1 MNVPDNLNGHV
12 YYFEPND
19 LDFGTDQDGN
29 SVPMIP
35 HLEDLCI
42 SMSLTAEIRS
52 RDKKKNTL
60 VEKTISWVS
69 YPNPRFD
76 QRTGRSDQ
84 MVNGGDNFN
93 SENFLTTYYTEI
105 STDKY
110 VDHELIEGLGVTNVN
125 ISFESWYTPTITINF
140 IDVHGSSLW
149 GREEAIHDNGDLT
162 ADNLLGVFFTMPYPL
177 FRLQVKGFLGQDVTY
192 QLSVSKFNGNY
203 NSQTGNF
210 EATVQFIGYSYSLL
224 TDIPLKCLSYV
235 SELSYVGQAY
245 WDENVKNNPK
255 WQLIKADGTPTP
267 PIKLYKL
274 IENIKNAIGTIDSQ
288 RSLSCD
294 NTEINVTSATPQA
307 TDISN
312 DNQNVTLQ
320 QGKTVSDAM
329 INLTGA
335 NNLSISYNNFITELV
350 KTIENDNQG
359 TVIFG
364 SEKNKNGSYSEQALL
379 IVKLNN
385 EGKFI
390 IGEKACQ
397 AYHRLD
403 EAIDK
408 FNENHSEKISNGI
421 RSLDKGFHEHI
432 PTTNGYVFRSEAKE
446 ILFKNQNDQRVYPCG
461 GKIDYTHITF
471 NGKRKMSKET
481 AKALQEQVYAH
492 NNNKVGPTKNPFP
505 TTGQYVYAYLLP
517 LGTTKYQIEK
527 YIKSTT
533 AAAINVETTVENKT
547 AAQANGY
554 EKVTI
559 NDNSSETDN
568 WIEETRKKKIIDIL
582 GFEPT
587 IGNFVK
593 LMMCH
598 LETFIEVMMVCN
610 ERIQSYI
617 DNNERTYD
625 NLGIKKE
632 GTDLTI
638 SPKPYPWPALY
649 NPNHN
654 TNDETKIP
662 AQEGNDYEV
671 LGWPNDYK
679 RKQGLPDMW
688 EEKKVVLSI
697 IEAIEKY
704 SEESQAIV
712 TSPLFR
718 YDGLPITGSDLWTQ
732 TSPFRNVAR
741 DCDSIEKIAPYLGLR
756 AANVIGLGDTQCSYV
771 DAEILGYMDALNMI
785 SSYSKYDKLKEACKA
800 KGTKQDFAK
809 QVIDYLTCDSKI
821 TPTNQ
826 TEDGKKYNAFETVIT
841 GSGNPYNSTRHPIFI
856 KNKNDNYYKYSYIY
870 TKNLNGDGY
879 ISIVPTEIL
888 KFDGYGNPY
897 NKLFESQITNKNGE
911 KEKSHNFL
919 LKINSTVK
927 SGNITGTT
935 QNFLY
940 GCKTFK
946 IIDESLQQN
955 YTNEQLFYVNDNINA
970 SKRFVQQIDDY
981 KNGNVKYLNYTVKG
995 EKDDEKLRKFMERKY
1010 DVSLENYRN
1019 NYHSWRMLTP
1029 SLFEVDEA
1037 YAKKSLCKSDEKK
1050 NDVKYDKQWFDPNSK
1065 LYKNKIN
1072 KALKEHVKTLNSTG
1086 ENDKLYIR
1094 ELLLTVNQSSHS
1106 LFGSKFYYQQN
1117 LVKDSEIDNTTKYEE
1132 KNIINKC
1139 KAYLILSS
1147 FMNAV
1152 DIKKINKHSV
1162 FKRGSTSLV
1171 QLLPPCYVLFL
1182 GALLWRR
1189 KFYDTFNKEPLC
1201 VKDYETSIPDKNTSF
1216 ITDSGN
1222 MFYISSTG
1230 VNKKCC
1236 TISDYYMDYE
1246 DIDIAVKNK
1255 LINLF
1260 ENFVLNGDLNTIINN
1275 CELNSATVVS
1285 EEERWN
1291 EWRGK
1296 WISTN
1301 FKPES
1306 PSHWTNIFK
1315 NFFGIYSS
1323 ICITDD
1329 KNGLR
1334 LLFNEDNKAMEVLK
1348 NIYGLNG
1355 GYIVSRATTRR
1366 IGQGNNEITVTR
1378 QQLSGYLNGFATRIN
1393 EIEIEAKKTEEIKET
1408 KDEQQIK
1415 RDICVSLYYSLK
1427 HLWDTWLVT
1436 ADRNEFTIENFF
1448 NKNFVFIDS
1457 FYMNM
1462 YNVIK
1467 LNAEVIYDAYRM
1479 QDSNLLT
1486 FITNITSKEG
1496 CMFFALPS
1504 FLDSNVTPNGISTV
1518 NSYRA
1523 SEVTDFKYKKENMK
1537 KMFTPI
1543 TYNSIGSP
1551 QLHNTFVFIY
1561 THSPSSVATEN
1572 TEYRYDSYDMRNI
1585 DERPDALKVGILP
1598 PKQVIGA
1605 DDYDNFQQKLLP
1617 NNTSNNIDRL
1627 QEEEELVSARYGY
1640 LMPCFGVTV
1649 NRGNNYIFKSI
1660 NVNMDSPKITN
1671 VAAQTFSDILNKT
1684 GSDGSKRVFFHGQ
1697 DIYSIYSQYSYQCE
1711 IEMMGCAQIQPL
1723 MYFQLLNIPMWR
1735 GTYMIYKVTH
1745 NLQAGMMTT
1754 KFTGM
1759 KMSRRQ
1765 TPYADGYHV
1774 VGKKSAKTGK
1784 VLVKN
1789 S

>member
-29 SVPMIP
+29 GVPMIP

-52 RDKKKNTL
+52 RDKSKNTL

-192 QLSVSKFNGNY
+192 QLTVSKFNGNY

-245 WDENVKNNPK
+245 WNENVKNNPK
-255 WQLIKADGTPTP
+255 WQLIKADGSPTP

-307 TDISN
+307 TDVSN

-320 QGKTVSDAM
+320 QGQTVSNAM
-329 INLTGA
+329 QDLTGA
-335 NNLSISYNNFITELV
+335 NNLSKLYDDFIKEL
-350 KTIENDNQG
+350 KNTIETDNKG
-359 TVIFG
+359 NIIFG
-364 SEKNKNGSYSEQALL
+364 SQQNANGSYSNEVLM

-385 EGKFI
+385 NGNFT
-390 IGEKACQ
+390 IGSKACE
-397 AYHRLD
+397 AYNRFVYGLN
-403 EAIDK
+403 E
-408 FNENHSEKISNGI
+408 FNRTHSEKISNGVKG
-421 RSLDKGFHEHI
+421 LDKGFHDGI
-432 PTTNGYVFRSEAKE
+432 PKRKGYILTKGNAAPILTKINKTITLPNG
-446 ILFKNQNDQRVYPCG
+446 IT
-461 GKIDYTHITF
+461 DYTKIKF
-471 NGKRKMSKET
+471 SGKRKMFKST
-481 AKALQEQVYAH
+481 ANTLEKLVDDY
-492 NNNKVGPTKNPFP
+492 NKRGVTIPLKDPFP
-505 TTGQYVYAYLLP
+505 ASGISVYAYLLP

-568 WIEETRKKKIIDIL
+568 WLEETRKKKIIDIL

-625 NLGIKKE
+625 NLGIKKK

-679 RKQGLPDMW
+679 SKQGLPDMW

-756 AANVIGLGDTQCSYV
+756 AANVIGLGDTQCSYA

-800 KGTKQDFAK
+800 KGTKQDFVS
-809 QVIDYLTCDSKI
+809 QVIAYLTCDSKI

-946 IIDESLQQN
+946 IIDESVQQN

-1010 DVSLENYRN
+1010 DVSLESYRN
-1019 NYHSWRMLTP
+1019 NYHRWRMLTP

-1037 YAKKSLCKSDEKK
+1037 YAKKSLCNSDEKK

-1072 KALKEHVKTLNSTG
+1072 KALKEHVKTLDSTG

-1117 LVKDSEIDNTTKYEE
+1117 LVKDSEIDNATKYEE

-1147 FMNAV
+1147 FMNGV
-1152 DIKKINKHSV
+1152 KINKHSV

-1189 KFYDTFNKEPLC
+1189 KFHDTFNKEPLC
-1201 VKDYETSIPDKNTSF
+1201 MKDYYASTYDKDTSF
-1216 ITDSGN
+1216 ITQKDN
-1222 MFYISSTG
+1222 VFYISSTG
-1230 VNKKCC
+1230 VNKKCY

-1275 CELNSATVVS
+1275 CELNSARVVS

-1296 WISTN
+1296 WVSTN

-1315 NFFGIYSS
+1315 NFFGKYSS

-1366 IGQGNNEITVTR
+1366 VGQGNNEITVTR

-1467 LNAEVIYDAYRM
+1467 LNAEDIYDAYRM

-1486 FITNITSKEG
+1486 FITNVTSKEG

-1523 SEVTDFKYKKENMK
+1523 NEVTDFSYKKENMK

-1543 TYNSIGSP
+1543 QYNSIGSP

-1585 DERPDALKVGILP
+1585 DERPDALKVGVLP
-1598 PKQVIGA
+1598 PKQVIGV

-1617 NNTSNNIDRL
+1617 NNTSNNNNRS

-1671 VAAQTFSDILNKT
+1671 VAAQTFDDILNKT

-1711 IEMMGCAQIQPL
+1711 IEMMGCSQIQPL

-1784 VLVKN
+1784 ILVNN

>member
-1 MNVPDNLNGHV
+1 MSKKLEINGLNGHV

-19 LDFGTDQDGN
+19 LDSGIDQDGN
-29 SVPMIP
+29 SVPLIP

-76 QRTGRSDQ
+76 QRTGRADQ
-84 MVNGGDNFN
+84 IVNGGNDFN
-93 SENFLTTYYTEI
+93 DENFLTTYYTEI
-105 STDKY
+105 SSDKY

-140 IDVHGSSLW
+140 IDIHGSSLW
-149 GREEAIHDNGDLT
+149 GREEAIHDNGDIT

-192 QLSVSKFNGNY
+192 QLSVSNFNGNY

-245 WDENVKNNPK
+245 WNENARNNPK
-255 WQLIKADGTPTP
+255 WQLINADGSKTQ

-274 IENIKNAIGTIDSQ
+274 IDNIKNAIGTIDSQ
-288 RSLSCD
+288 KSLSCD

-307 TDISN
+307 TDIAE
-312 DNQNVTLQ
+312 DNRNVTLQ
-320 QGKTVSDAM
+320 QGQTVSNAM
-329 INLTGA
+329 QNSTDIN
-335 NNLSISYNNFITELV
+335 SILYLYNNFIKELIN
-350 KTIENDNQG
+350 TIETDNRG
-359 TVIFG
+359 HIIFG
-364 SEKNKNGSYSEQALL
+364 SEQNKNGSYSEQALM
-379 IVKLNN
+379 IVALNN
-385 EGKFI
+385 EGEFI

-397 AYHRLD
+397 AYHYFVNGLNN
-403 EAIDK
+403 
-408 FNENHSEKISNGI
+408 FNQVHSEKISNGI
-421 RSLDKGFHEHI
+421 KGLDKTFHDGI
-432 PTTNGYVFRSEAKE
+432 PQSKGWHAKNKDASP
-446 ILFKNQNDQRVYPCG
+446 ILFKNANNQKVYPYG
-461 GKIDYTHITF
+461 GKMDYTHITF
-471 NGKRKMSKET
+471 KGKRKMSKST
-481 AKALQEQVYAH
+481 ANALQNFVVEY
-492 NNNKVGPTKNPFP
+492 NEGKVSKYFRNPLPDTKLS
-505 TTGQYVYAYLLP
+505 VYAYLLP
-517 LGTTKYQIEK
+517 LGTTRYQIEK
-527 YIKSTT
+527 YVNSTK
-533 AAAINVETTVENKT
+533 AAATNVETTVENKT

-559 NDNSSETDN
+559 NDNSSETDD
-568 WIEETRKKKIIDIL
+568 WMEETRKKKIIDIL

-598 LETFIEVMMVCN
+598 LETFIAVMMECN
-610 ERIQSYI
+610 DRIQSYI
-617 DNNERTYD
+617 DNNERTYE

-632 GTDLTI
+632 DTDLTI

-649 NPNHN
+649 NPNHK
-654 TNDETKIP
+654 TNDESKPP
-662 AQEGNDYEV
+662 AQDGNNYEV

-679 RKQGLPDMW
+679 IKQGLPDMW

-732 TSPFRNVAR
+732 TSPFRNIAR

-756 AANVIGLGDTQCSYV
+756 AANVIGLGDTNCSRE

-785 SSYSKYDKLKEACKA
+785 SSYSKYDKLKNACKPT
-800 KGTKQDFAK
+800 GTKQNFEE
-809 QVIDYLTCDSKI
+809 QVIAYLTCDSKI

-826 TEDGKKYNAFETVIT
+826 TEDGKKYNAFETVIR
-841 GSGNPYNSTRHPIFI
+841 GSGNPYNSTRHPIF
-856 KNKNDNYYKYSYIY
+856 KSEGKDYKYVYIY
-870 TKNLNGDGY
+870 TKTLKEDGLV
-879 ISIVPTEIL
+879 SIVPTEIL
-888 KFDGYGNPY
+888 KFDGNSNP
-897 NKLFESQITNKNGE
+897 NNNLFETQITNKNGE
-911 KEKSHNFL
+911 KEKNHNFL
-919 LKINSTVK
+919 LKVNSTVK

-935 QNFLY
+935 QNFIY
-940 GCKTFK
+940 HCKTDK
-946 IIDESLQQN
+946 IVSESYQQN
-955 YTNEQLFYVNDNINA
+955 YTNDQLFYVNDNIDA
-970 SKRFVQQIDDY
+970 SKRFVQQIEDY

-995 EKDDEKLRKFMERKY
+995 EKDDEKLKKFMERKY
-1010 DVSLENYRN
+1010 DVSLESYRKNYK
-1019 NYHSWRMLTP
+1019 SWRMLTP
-1029 SLFEVDEA
+1029 SLSEVDEA
-1037 YAKKSLCKSDEKK
+1037 YAKNSLCNSDEKK
-1050 NDVKYDKQWFDPNSK
+1050 NDVKYDNQWFEPNSK
-1065 LYKNKIN
+1065 FYKNKIH
-1072 KALKEHVKTLNSTG
+1072 KALIEHVKTLNSTG
-1086 ENDKLYIR
+1086 DSDKLYIR
-1094 ELLLTVNQSSHS
+1094 ELLLFVNGSVHS

-1117 LVKDSEIDNTTKYEE
+1117 LVKDTEIDNITKYEE

-1147 FMNAV
+1147 FMYAV
-1152 DIKKINKHSV
+1152 GINPHSV

-1189 KFYDTFNKEPLC
+1189 KFFDTFNKEPLYI
-1201 VKDYETSIPDKNTSF
+1201 KDYDASIPDRNTSF
-1216 ITDSGN
+1216 ITKDGN
-1222 MFYISSTG
+1222 TFYISTNG
-1230 VNKKCC
+1230 DTKPCF
-1236 TISDYYMDYE
+1236 TISDYYMPYE
-1246 DIDIAVKNK
+1246 NIDIAVKNK

-1275 CELNSATVVS
+1275 CELNSTTVVS
-1285 EEERWN
+1285 EEARWN

-1296 WISTN
+1296 WVSTN
-1301 FKPES
+1301 FKAES

-1315 NFFGIYSS
+1315 NFFGQYSS
-1323 ICITDD
+1323 ICISDD

-1334 LLFNEDNKAMEVLK
+1334 LLFNENNKAMEVLK

-1355 GYIVSRATTRR
+1355 GYIVSRATTTRV
-1366 IGQGNNEITVTR
+1366 GQGENEITVTKS
-1378 QQLSGYLNGFATRIN
+1378 QLKGYLTGFANRIN
-1393 EIEIEAKKTEEIKET
+1393 EIETEAKKKEEIKVT
-1408 KDEQQIK
+1408 NDENEVT
-1415 RDICVSLYYSLK
+1415 RDICVSMYYSLK

-1436 ADRNEFTIENFF
+1436 ADRDEFTVENFF

-1462 YNVIK
+1462 FNVIK
-1467 LNAEVIYDAYRM
+1467 LNAEDIYDAYRS

-1486 FITNITSKEG
+1486 FITYVTSKEG

-1504 FLDSNVTPNGISTV
+1504 FLDSNVTPNGVTTV
-1518 NSYRA
+1518 RGYR
-1523 SEVTDFKYKKENMK
+1523 ENEGTELKTKTDSMRKI
-1537 KMFTPI
+1537 FTPI
-1543 TYNSIGSP
+1543 PYNYIGSP
-1551 QLHNTFVFIY
+1551 KLHNTFVFIY
-1561 THSPSSVATEN
+1561 THSPSSTATEN
-1572 TEYRYDSYDMRNI
+1572 TEYRYDSYDMSKI
-1585 DERPDALKVGILP
+1585 DDRPAALKVGILP
-1598 PKQVIGA
+1598 KDEVIGA
-1605 DDYDNFQQKLLP
+1605 DDYDDYYQKLLP
-1617 NNTSNNIDRL
+1617 NNTLKTS
-1627 QEEEELVSARYGY
+1627 EEYEDELISSRYGY

-1671 VAAQTFSDILNKT
+1671 VSAQTFDDILNKT

-1697 DIYSIYSQYSYQCE
+1697 DIYAIYSQYSYQCE

-1765 TPYADGYHV
+1765 TPYANGYFI

-1784 VLVKN
+1784 VLVNN

>member
-52 RDKKKNTL
+52 RDKSKNTL

-69 YPNPRFD
+69 YPNPKFD
-76 QRTGRSDQ
+76 KRTGHSDH

-93 SENFLTTYYTEI
+93 GENFLTTYYTEI
-105 STDKY
+105 SSDKY

-125 ISFESWYTPTITINF
+125 ISFESWYTPTITIDF
-140 IDVHGSSLW
+140 VDVHGTSLW
-149 GREEAIHDNGDLT
+149 GREEAIHDNGDIT

-177 FRLQVKGFLGQDVTY
+177 FRLQVKGFLGKDVTY
-192 QLSVSKFNGNY
+192 QLSVSKFNGHY
-203 NSQTGNF
+203 NSQTGDF

-245 WDENVKNNPK
+245 WNENVKNNPK

-274 IENIKNAIGTIDSQ
+274 IENIKNAIGTVDSQ
-288 RSLSCD
+288 RALACD
-294 NTEINVTSATPQA
+294 NTEISVTSATPQA
-307 TDISN
+307 TDISE

-320 QGKTVSDAM
+320 QGQTVNEAM
-329 INLTGA
+329 INLTST
-335 NNLSISYNNFITELV
+335 NNLSTLYNNFIKELV

-359 TVIFG
+359 SVIFG
-364 SEKNKNGSYSEQALL
+364 SQQNANGSYSVQALL

-385 EGKFI
+385 KKEFD
-390 IGEKACQ
+390 IGSKACQ
-397 AYHRLD
+397 AYHRLND
-403 EAIDK
+403 AIDN
-408 FNENHSEKISNGI
+408 FNLNHSEKISNGI
-421 RSLDKGFHEHI
+421 KSLDYDFHNFVPRRNGGILTITIKEDPIFIKDPIDQTIHLSGY
-432 PTTNGYVFRSEAKE
+432 TTYDNMKFV
-446 ILFKNQNDQRVYPCG
+446 
-461 GKIDYTHITF
+461 
-471 NGKRKMSKET
+471 GKRKMSKAT
-481 AKALQEQVYAH
+481 AKALQELVYAY

-505 TTGQYVYAYLLP
+505 TTGHHIYAYLLP

-527 YIKSTT
+527 YMKATT
-533 AAAINVETTVENKT
+533 AAATNVETTVENRT

-568 WIEETRKKKIIDIL
+568 WLEETRKKKIIDIL

-617 DNNERTYD
+617 DNGERTYE
-625 NLGIKKE
+625 NLSIKK
-632 GTDLTI
+632 GSTDLTI

-649 NPNHN
+649 NPNHKK
-654 TNDETKIP
+654 NDESNPP
-662 AQEGNDYEV
+662 AQEGNNHEV
-671 LGWPNDYK
+671 LGWPDDYK
-679 RKQGLPDMW
+679 CKQGLPDMW

-704 SEESQAIV
+704 SEEAQVIV
-712 TSPLFR
+712 TSSVFR

-732 TSPFRNVAR
+732 ASPFSNVAR

-756 AANVIGLGDTQCSYV
+756 AANVIGLGDNQCSLD
-771 DAEILGYMDALNMI
+771 DAKMLGYMDALNMI

-800 KGTKQDFAK
+800 KGTNQDFAT
-809 QVIDYLTCDSKI
+809 QVIAYLTCDSKI

-826 TEDGKKYNAFETVIT
+826 TEDGKKYNAFETVIS
-841 GSGNPYNSTRHPIFI
+841 GSGNPYNGTRHPIF
-856 KNKNDNYYKYSYIY
+856 KKYGNKYTYSYIY

-879 ISIVPTEIL
+879 VSIVPTEIL

-927 SGNITGTT
+927 GGNITDTT

-940 GCKTFK
+940 SCKSFK

-955 YTNEQLFYVNDNINA
+955 YTNEQLFYINDNIDA
-970 SKRFVQQIDDY
+970 SNKFIQQIEDY
-981 KNGNVKYLNYTVKG
+981 KNGNVKFMNYAVKG
-995 EKDDEKLRKFMERKY
+995 EKEDENLRKFMERKY
-1010 DVSLENYRN
+1010 DVSIKSYRKNYN
-1019 NYHSWRMLTP
+1019 DWTLLIP
-1029 SLFEVDEA
+1029 SLSEVDET
-1037 YAKKSLCKSDEKK
+1037 YAKKSLCNSDEKK
-1050 NDVKYDKQWFDPNSK
+1050 NDVKYDNLWLDFKSK
-1065 LYKNKIN
+1065 FNTSKIQ
-1072 KALKEHVKTLNSTG
+1072 KKLKEHINTLNSTG
-1086 ENDKLYIR
+1086 RNDKLYIR
-1094 ELLLTVNQSSHS
+1094 ELLLFVNGRVHS

-1117 LVKDSEIDNTTKYEE
+1117 LVKDTEIDNITKYEE

-1147 FMNAV
+1147 FMCSV
-1152 DIKKINKHSV
+1152 KIKTQSV
-1162 FKRGSTSLV
+1162 FKRGNRSFV

-1189 KFYDTFNKEPLC
+1189 KFWDTFNKEPLC
-1201 VKDYETSIPDKNTSF
+1201 KKDYEASFPNENTSF
-1216 ITDSGN
+1216 IINSDN
-1222 MFYISSTG
+1222 ILHISSTG
-1230 VNKKCC
+1230 DNKKRN

-1246 DIDIAVKNK
+1246 NIDVAVRNK

-1260 ENFVLNGDLNTIINN
+1260 ENFVLNGELNTIINN
-1275 CELNSATVVS
+1275 CELNSAEIVS
-1285 EEERWN
+1285 EEERWSN
-1291 EWRGK
+1291 WRGK
-1296 WISTN
+1296 WTSTN

-1315 NFFGIYSS
+1315 NYFGQYSS
-1323 ICITDD
+1323 ICLSTD

-1355 GYIVSRATTRR
+1355 GYIVSRATTTRV
-1366 IGQGNNEITVTR
+1366 GQGNNEISVTS
-1378 QQLSGYLNGFATRIN
+1378 QQLKGYLEGFALRIN
-1393 EIEIEAKKTEEIKET
+1393 EIETEAKKTEEIKET
-1408 KDEQQIK
+1408 KDEKQIK

-1467 LNAEVIYDAYRM
+1467 LNAEDIYDAYRM

-1486 FITNITSKEG
+1486 FITNVTSKEG

-1518 NSYRA
+1518 NSYRQN
-1523 SEVTDFKYKKENMK
+1523 EVTDFSYKKENMK

-1543 TYNSIGSP
+1543 QYNSIGSP
-1551 QLHNTFVFIY
+1551 QLHNIFVFIY

-1617 NNTSNNIDRL
+1617 NNTSNNINRS
-1627 QEEEELVSARYGY
+1627 QEEEEELVSARYGY

-1671 VAAQTFSDILNKT
+1671 VAAQTFDDILNKT

-1745 NLQAGMMTT
+1745 NLTAGMMTT

-1784 VLVKN
+1784 ISVN
-1789 S
+1789 YS

>member
-52 RDKKKNTL
+52 RDKSKNTL

-69 YPNPRFD
+69 YPNPKFD
-76 QRTGRSDQ
+76 QRTGHSDH

-105 STDKY
+105 SADKY

-149 GREEAIHDNGDLT
+149 GREEAIHDNGDIT

-177 FRLQVKGFLGQDVTY
+177 FRLQVKGFLGKDVTY
-192 QLSVSKFNGNY
+192 QLTVSKFSGNY
-203 NSQTGNF
+203 NSQTGDF

-245 WDENVKNNPK
+245 WNENVKNNPK
-255 WQLIKADGTPTP
+255 WQLIKADGSTMQ

-274 IENIKNAIGTIDSQ
+274 IENIKNAIVTIDSQ
-288 RSLSCD
+288 KALACD
-294 NTEINVTSATPQA
+294 NTEISVTSATPQA
-307 TDISN
+307 TDVSE

-329 INLTGA
+329 QNSTGA
-335 NNLSISYNNFITELV
+335 NNISTLYNNFINELV
-350 KTIENDNQG
+350 KTIQNDNQG

-385 EGKFI
+385 GGKFI
-390 IGEKACQ
+390 IGEKACK
-397 AYHRLD
+397 AYRSLD
-403 EAIDK
+403 DGINK
-408 FNENHSEKISNGI
+408 FNQNHSEKIRNGI
-421 RSLDKGFHEHI
+421 KGLDKGFDEHI
-432 PTTNGYVFRSEAKE
+432 PKSNGNVFTSGADV
-446 ILFKNQNDQRVYPCG
+446 ILTKNMFNNTMSAPG
-461 GKIDYTHITF
+461 GIGDYTKIDF
-471 NGKRKMSKET
+471 SGERKMFKST
-481 AKALQEQVYAH
+481 ADTLQKLVYDY
-492 NNNKVGPTKNPFP
+492 NRNVLKYSRVPFP
-505 TTGQYVYAYLLP
+505 TVGLQVFAYLLP
-517 LGTTKYQIEK
+517 LGTTRYQIEK
-527 YIKSTT
+527 YTKATT
-533 AAAINVETTVENKT
+533 AAAINVETTVENRT

-559 NDNSSETDN
+559 SDNSSETDDWMN
-568 WIEETRKKKIIDIL
+568 ETRKKKIIDVL

-593 LMMCH
+593 LLMCH

-617 DNNERTYD
+617 DNGERTYE

-632 GTDLTI
+632 STDLTI

-649 NPNHN
+649 NPNHK
-654 TNDETKIP
+654 TNDESKPP
-662 AQEGNDYEV
+662 AQDGNDHEV
-671 LGWPNDYK
+671 LGWPDDYK
-679 RKQGLPDMW
+679 CKQGLPDMW

-704 SEESQAIV
+704 SEEAQAIV
-712 TSPLFR
+712 TSPVFR

-732 TSPFRNVAR
+732 ASPFSNVAR
-741 DCDSIEKIAPYLGLR
+741 DCDSIEKIAPYLGIR
-756 AANVIGLGDTQCSYV
+756 AANVIGLGDNQCSEE

-800 KGTKQDFAK
+800 KGTNSDFVK
-809 QVIDYLTCDSKI
+809 QVIAYLTCDKNI

-841 GSGNPYNSTRHPIFI
+841 GSGNPYNGTRHPIFI
-856 KNKNDNYYKYSYIY
+856 KKGKDYKYSYIY

-927 SGNITGTT
+927 GGNITDTT

-940 GCKTFK
+940 SCKTFK
-946 IIDESLQQN
+946 IINDSLQQN
-955 YTNEQLFYVNDNINA
+955 YTNEQLFYINDNIDA
-970 SKRFVQQIDDY
+970 SNKFIQQIEDY
-981 KNGNVKYLNYTVKG
+981 KNGNVKFMNYAVKG
-995 EKDDEKLRKFMERKY
+995 EKEDENLRKFMKRKY
-1010 DVSLENYRN
+1010 DVSIKSYRKNYN
-1019 NYHSWRMLTP
+1019 DWTLLIP
-1029 SLFEVDEA
+1029 SLSEVDET
-1037 YAKKSLCKSDEKK
+1037 YANKSLCNSDEKK
-1050 NDVKYDKQWFDPNSK
+1050 NDVKYDNLWLDFKSK
-1065 LYKNKIN
+1065 FNINKIQ
-1072 KALKEHVKTLNSTG
+1072 KKLKEHINTLNSNG
-1086 ENDKLYIR
+1086 RNDKLYIR
-1094 ELLLTVNQSSHS
+1094 ELLLFVNNRLHS

-1117 LVKDSEIDNTTKYEE
+1117 LVKDTEIDNITKYEE

-1147 FMNAV
+1147 FMCSV
-1152 DIKKINKHSV
+1152 KINRQSV
-1162 FKRGSTSLV
+1162 FKRGNRSFV

-1189 KFYDTFNKEPLC
+1189 KFWDTFNKEPLC
-1201 VKDYETSIPDKNTSF
+1201 KKDYEASFPDRDTSF
-1216 ITDSGN
+1216 IIKDDN
-1222 MFYISSTG
+1222 ILHISSTG
-1230 VNKKCC
+1230 DKREHNK
-1236 TISDYYMDYE
+1236 ISDYYIDYE
-1246 DIDIAVKNK
+1246 HIDIAVRNK

-1275 CELNSATVVS
+1275 CELNSAEIVS
-1285 EEERWN
+1285 EEERWSN
-1291 EWRGK
+1291 WRGK
-1296 WISTN
+1296 WTSTN

-1315 NFFGIYSS
+1315 NYFGQYSS
-1323 ICITDD
+1323 ICLATD

-1334 LLFNEDNKAMEVLK
+1334 LLFNENNKAMEVLK

-1355 GYIVSRATTRR
+1355 GYIVSRATSTRV
-1366 IGQGNNEITVTR
+1366 GQGNNEISVTKS
-1378 QQLSGYLNGFATRIN
+1378 QLKAYLTGFANRIN
-1393 EIEIEAKKTEEIKET
+1393 KIETEAKKTEEIKET
-1408 KDEQQIK
+1408 KDEKQIK

-1467 LNAEVIYDAYRM
+1467 LNAEDIYDAYRM

-1486 FITNITSKEG
+1486 FITNVTSKEG

-1523 SEVTDFKYKKENMK
+1523 NEVMDFSYKKENMK

-1543 TYNSIGSP
+1543 QYNSIGSP

-1585 DERPDALKVGILP
+1585 DERPDALKVGVLP
-1598 PKQVIGA
+1598 PKKEVVGA
-1605 DDYDNFQQKLLP
+1605 DDYDDYYQKLLP
-1617 NNTSNNIDRL
+1617 NNTRKGS

-1671 VAAQTFSDILNKT
+1671 VAAQTFDDILNKT
-1684 GSDGSKRVFFHGQ
+1684 GADGSKRIFFHGQ
-1697 DIYSIYSQYSYQCE
+1697 DIYAIYSQYSYQCE

-1765 TPYADGYHV
+1765 TPYADGYFI

-1784 VLVKN
+1784 IAVIK

>member
-52 RDKKKNTL
+52 RDKSKNTL

-69 YPNPRFD
+69 YPNPKFD
-76 QRTGRSDQ
+76 QRTGHSDH

-93 SENFLTTYYTEI
+93 GENFLTTYYTEI
-105 STDKY
+105 SADKY

-149 GREEAIHDNGDLT
+149 GREEAIHDNGDIT

-177 FRLQVKGFLGQDVTY
+177 FRLQVKGFLGKDVTY
-192 QLSVSKFNGNY
+192 QLTVSKFSGNY
-203 NSQTGNF
+203 NSQTGDF

-245 WDENVKNNPK
+245 WNENVKNNPK
-255 WQLIKADGTPTP
+255 WQLIKADGSTMQ

-274 IENIKNAIGTIDSQ
+274 IENIKNAIVTIDSQ
-288 RSLSCD
+288 KALACD
-294 NTEINVTSATPQA
+294 NTEISVTSATPQA
-307 TDISN
+307 TDVSE

-329 INLTGA
+329 QNSTGA
-335 NNLSISYNNFITELV
+335 NNISTLYNNFINELV
-350 KTIENDNQG
+350 KTIQNDNQG

-385 EGKFI
+385 GGKFI
-390 IGEKACQ
+390 IGEKACK
-397 AYHRLD
+397 AYRSLD
-403 EAIDK
+403 DGINK
-408 FNENHSEKISNGI
+408 FNQNHSEKIRNGI
-421 RSLDKGFHEHI
+421 KGLDKGFDEHI
-432 PTTNGYVFRSEAKE
+432 PKSNGYVFTSGADV
-446 ILFKNQNDQRVYPCG
+446 ILTKNMFNNTMSAPG
-461 GKIDYTHITF
+461 GIGDYTKIDF
-471 NGKRKMSKET
+471 SGERKMFKST
-481 AKALQEQVYAH
+481 ADTLQKLVYDY
-492 NNNKVGPTKNPFP
+492 NRNVLKYSRDPFP
-505 TTGQYVYAYLLP
+505 TVGLQVFAYLLP
-517 LGTTKYQIEK
+517 LGTTRYQIEK
-527 YIKSTT
+527 YTKATT
-533 AAAINVETTVENKT
+533 AAAINVETTVENRT

-559 NDNSSETDN
+559 SDNSSETDDWMN
-568 WIEETRKKKIIDIL
+568 ETRKKKIIDVL

-593 LMMCH
+593 LLMCH

-617 DNNERTYD
+617 DNGERTYE

-632 GTDLTI
+632 STDLTI

-649 NPNHN
+649 NPNHK
-654 TNDETKIP
+654 TNDESKPP
-662 AQEGNDYEV
+662 AQDGNDHEV
-671 LGWPNDYK
+671 LGWPDDYK
-679 RKQGLPDMW
+679 CKQGLPDMW

-704 SEESQAIV
+704 SKEAQAIV
-712 TSPLFR
+712 TSPVFR

-732 TSPFRNVAR
+732 ASPFSNVAR
-741 DCDSIEKIAPYLGLR
+741 DCDSIEKIAPYLGIR
-756 AANVIGLGDTQCSYV
+756 AANVIGLGDNQCSEE

-800 KGTKQDFAK
+800 KGTNYKFEEE
-809 QVIDYLTCDSKI
+809 VIAYLTCNKNI

-826 TEDGKKYNAFETVIT
+826 TEGGKKYNAFETVIS
-841 GSGNPYNSTRHPIFI
+841 GSGNPYNSTRHPIF
-856 KNKNDNYYKYSYIY
+856 KAHGKDYKYSYIY

-927 SGNITGTT
+927 GGNITDTT

-940 GCKTFK
+940 SCKSFK

-955 YTNEQLFYVNDNINA
+955 YTNEQLFYINDNIDA
-970 SKRFVQQIDDY
+970 SNKFIQQIEDY
-981 KNGNVKYLNYTVKG
+981 KNGNVKFMNYAVKG
-995 EKDDEKLRKFMERKY
+995 EKEDENLRKFMERKY
-1010 DVSLENYRN
+1010 DVSIKSYRKNYN
-1019 NYHSWRMLTP
+1019 DWTLLIP
-1029 SLFEVDEA
+1029 SLSEVDET
-1037 YAKKSLCKSDEKK
+1037 YAKKSLCNSDEKK
-1050 NDVKYDKQWFDPNSK
+1050 NDVKYDNLWLDFKSK
-1065 LYKNKIN
+1065 FNINKIQ
-1072 KALKEHVKTLNSTG
+1072 KKLKEHINTLNSSG
-1086 ENDKLYIR
+1086 RNDKLYIR
-1094 ELLLTVNQSSHS
+1094 ELLLFVNNRLHS

-1117 LVKDSEIDNTTKYEE
+1117 LVKDTEIDNITKYEE

-1147 FMNAV
+1147 FMCSV
-1152 DIKKINKHSV
+1152 KINRQSV
-1162 FKRGSTSLV
+1162 FKRGNRSFV

-1189 KFYDTFNKEPLC
+1189 KFWDTFNKEPLC
-1201 VKDYETSIPDKNTSF
+1201 KKDYEASFPDRDTSF
-1216 ITDSGN
+1216 IIKDDN
-1222 MFYISSTG
+1222 ILHISSTG
-1230 VNKKCC
+1230 DKREHNK
-1236 TISDYYMDYE
+1236 ISDYYIDYE
-1246 DIDIAVKNK
+1246 HIDIAVRNK

-1275 CELNSATVVS
+1275 CELNSAEIVS
-1285 EEERWN
+1285 EEERWSN
-1291 EWRGK
+1291 WRGK
-1296 WISTN
+1296 WTSTN

-1315 NFFGIYSS
+1315 NYFGQYSS
-1323 ICITDD
+1323 ICLATD

-1334 LLFNEDNKAMEVLK
+1334 LLFNENNKAMEVLK

-1355 GYIVSRATTRR
+1355 GYIVSRATSTRV
-1366 IGQGNNEITVTR
+1366 GQGNNEISVTKS
-1378 QQLSGYLNGFATRIN
+1378 QLKAYLTGFANRIN
-1393 EIEIEAKKTEEIKET
+1393 KIETEAKKTEEIKET
-1408 KDEQQIK
+1408 KDEKQIK

-1467 LNAEVIYDAYRM
+1467 LNAEDIYDAYRM

-1486 FITNITSKEG
+1486 FITNVTSKEG

-1518 NSYRA
+1518 NSYRQN
-1523 SEVTDFKYKKENMK
+1523 EVTDFSYKKENMK

-1543 TYNSIGSP
+1543 QYNSIGSP

-1585 DERPDALKVGILP
+1585 DERPDALKVGVLP
-1598 PKQVIGA
+1598 PKKEVVGA
-1605 DDYDNFQQKLLP
+1605 DDYDDYYQKLLP
-1617 NNTSNNIDRL
+1617 NNTRKGS
-1627 QEEEELVSARYGY
+1627 QEEEEELISARYGY

-1671 VAAQTFSDILNKT
+1671 VAAQTFDDILNKT
-1684 GSDGSKRVFFHGQ
+1684 GADGSKRIFFHGQ
-1697 DIYSIYSQYSYQCE
+1697 DIYAIYSQYSYQCE

-1745 NLQAGMMTT
+1745 NLTAGMMTT

-1765 TPYADGYHV
+1765 TPYADGYFI

-1784 VLVKN
+1784 IAVIK

>member
-52 RDKKKNTL
+52 RDKSKNTL

-69 YPNPRFD
+69 YPNPKFD
-76 QRTGRSDQ
+76 QRTGHSDH

-93 SENFLTTYYTEI
+93 GENFLTTYYTEI
-105 STDKY
+105 SADKY

-125 ISFESWYTPTITINF
+125 ISFESWYTPTITIDF
-140 IDVHGSSLW
+140 VDVHGTSLW
-149 GREEAIHDNGDLT
+149 GREEAIHDNGDIT

-177 FRLQVKGFLGQDVTY
+177 FRLQVKGFLGKDVTY
-192 QLSVSKFNGNY
+192 QLSVSKFNGHY
-203 NSQTGNF
+203 NSQTGDF

-245 WDENVKNNPK
+245 WDENAKNNPK
-255 WQLIKADGTPTP
+255 WQLIKADGEKIP

-274 IENIKNAIGTIDSQ
+274 IENIKNAIGTVDSQ
-288 RSLSCD
+288 RALACD

-320 QGKTVSDAM
+320 QGQTVNEAM
-329 INLTGA
+329 INLNST
-335 NNLSISYNNFITELV
+335 NNLSTLYNNFIKELV
-350 KTIENDNQG
+350 KTIENDNHG
-359 TVIFG
+359 SVIFG
-364 SEKNKNGSYSEQALL
+364 SQQNDNGSYSEQALL
-379 IVKLNN
+379 IFKVNDK
-385 EGKFI
+385 GQFV
-390 IGEKACQ
+390 IGSKACE
-397 AYHRLD
+397 AYMKFVYGLKNFN
-403 EAIDK
+403 DK
-408 FNENHSEKISNGI
+408 HSQKISNGVE
-421 RSLDKGFHEHI
+421 GFDEYFHRGI
-432 PTTNGYVFRSEAKE
+432 PRREGYTFRSTATRT
-446 ILFKNQNDQRVYPCG
+446 ILEKYKDGVTLPMFITK
-461 GKIDYTHITF
+461 YTDINF
-471 NGKRKMSKET
+471 IGKRKLFQST
-481 AKALQEQVYAH
+481 ADTLHKLVDDY
-492 NNNKVGPTKNPFP
+492 NNNRIRNVNPFP
-505 TTGQYVYAYLLP
+505 ISYGNAIKGYLLP

-527 YIKSTT
+527 YIKATT
-533 AAAINVETTVENKT
+533 AAAVNVETTVENRT

-559 NDNSSETDN
+559 SDNSSETDN
-568 WIEETRKKKIIDIL
+568 WLDETRKKKIIDIL

-617 DNNERTYD
+617 DNGERTYE
-625 NLGIKKE
+625 NLGIKKN

-649 NPNHN
+649 NPNHK
-654 TNDETKIP
+654 TNDETKPP
-662 AQEGNDYEV
+662 AQDGGNYEV

-679 RKQGLPDMW
+679 IKQGLPDMW

-704 SEESQAIV
+704 SEETQAIV
-712 TSPLFR
+712 TSSVFR
-718 YDGLPITGSDLWTQ
+718 YDGLPITGGDLWTQ

-741 DCDSIEKIAPYLGLR
+741 ECDSIEKIAPYLGLR
-756 AANVIGLGDTQCSYV
+756 AANVIGLGDNQCSNE
-771 DAEILGYMDALNMI
+771 DARILGYMDALNMI

-800 KGTKQDFAK
+800 KGTNSDFAT
-809 QVIDYLTCDSKI
+809 QVIEYLTCDSKI

-841 GSGNPYNSTRHPIFI
+841 GSGNPYNGTRHPIFI
-856 KNKNDNYYKYSYIY
+856 KKGKDYKYSYTY

-927 SGNITGTT
+927 GANITGTT

-940 GCKTFK
+940 SCKSFK

-955 YTNEQLFYVNDNINA
+955 YTNEQLFYVNDNIDA
-970 SKRFVQQIDDY
+970 SNKFIQQIEDY
-981 KNGNVKYLNYTVKG
+981 KNGNVKYMNYAVKG
-995 EKDDEKLRKFMERKY
+995 EKDDDNLRKFMERKY
-1010 DVSLENYRN
+1010 DVSVKNYRD
-1019 NYHSWRMLTP
+1019 NYKSFRLLIP
-1029 SLFEVDEA
+1029 SLSEVDDA

-1050 NDVKYDKQWFDPNSK
+1050 NDVKYDNQWLDLNCKF
-1065 LYKNKIN
+1065 YKNKIS
-1072 KALKEHVKTLNSTG
+1072 KVLRTHVNTLNTTG
-1086 ENDKLYIR
+1086 DGNKLFIR
-1094 ELLLTVNQSSHS
+1094 ELLLNVNNSVHS

-1117 LVKDSEIDNTTKYEE
+1117 LVKDTEIDNATKYEE

-1152 DIKKINKHSV
+1152 NIKEINKHSV
-1162 FKRGSTSLV
+1162 FKRDDRSFV

-1189 KFYDTFNKEPLC
+1189 KFWDTFNKEPLC
-1201 VKDYETSIPDKNTSF
+1201 KKDYEASFPDSDTSF
-1216 ITDSGN
+1216 IIKDDN
-1222 MFYISSTG
+1222 ILHISSTG
-1230 VNKKCC
+1230 DKREHNK
-1236 TISDYYMDYE
+1236 ISDYYIDYE
-1246 DIDIAVKNK
+1246 HIDIAVRNK

-1275 CELNSATVVS
+1275 CELNSAEIVS
-1285 EEERWN
+1285 EEERWSN
-1291 EWRGK
+1291 WRGK
-1296 WISTN
+1296 WTSTN

-1315 NFFGIYSS
+1315 NYFGQYSS
-1323 ICITDD
+1323 ICLATD

-1334 LLFNEDNKAMEVLK
+1334 LLFNENNKAMEVLK
-1348 NIYGLNG
+1348 NLYGLNG
-1355 GYIVSRATTRR
+1355 GYIVSRATTTRV
-1366 IGQGNNEITVTR
+1366 GQGNNEISVTYS
-1378 QQLSGYLNGFATRIN
+1378 QLSGYLTGFAQRIN
-1393 EIEIEAKKTEEIKET
+1393 DIETEAKKTEEIKET

-1467 LNAEVIYDAYRM
+1467 LNAEDIYDAYRM

-1486 FITNITSKEG
+1486 FITNVTSKEG

-1523 SEVTDFKYKKENMK
+1523 NEVMDFSLKKENMK

-1543 TYNSIGSP
+1543 QYNSIGSP

-1561 THSPSSVATEN
+1561 THSPSSVATEQ

-1598 PKQVIGA
+1598 PKDVIGA

-1617 NNTSNNIDRL
+1617 NNTRKGS

-1671 VAAQTFSDILNKT
+1671 VAAQTFDDILNKT

-1784 VLVKN
+1784 ISVKY

>member
-19 LDFGTDQDGN
+19 LDFGTNQDGN

-52 RDKKKNTL
+52 RDKSKNTL

-69 YPNPRFD
+69 YPNPKFD
-76 QRTGRSDQ
+76 KRTGHSDH

-93 SENFLTTYYTEI
+93 GENFLTTYYTEI
-105 STDKY
+105 SADKY

-125 ISFESWYTPTITINF
+125 ISFESWYTPTITIDF
-140 IDVHGSSLW
+140 VDVHGTSLW
-149 GREEAIHDNGDLT
+149 GREEAIHDNGDIT

-177 FRLQVKGFLGQDVTY
+177 FRLQVKGFLGKDVTY
-192 QLSVSKFNGNY
+192 QLSVSKFNGHY
-203 NSQTGNF
+203 NSQTGDF

-245 WDENVKNNPK
+245 WNENVKNNPK

-274 IENIKNAIGTIDSQ
+274 IENIKNAIGTVDSQ
-288 RSLSCD
+288 RALACD
-294 NTEINVTSATPQA
+294 NTEISVTSATPQA
-307 TDISN
+307 TDISE

-320 QGKTVSDAM
+320 QGQTVNEAM
-329 INLTGA
+329 INLTST
-335 NNLSISYNNFITELV
+335 NNLSTLYNNFIKELV

-359 TVIFG
+359 SVIFG
-364 SEKNKNGSYSEQALL
+364 SQQNVNGSYSVQALL

-385 EGKFI
+385 KKEFD
-390 IGEKACQ
+390 IGSKACQ
-397 AYHRLD
+397 AYHRLND
-403 EAIDK
+403 AIDN
-408 FNENHSEKISNGI
+408 FNLNHSEKISNGI
-421 RSLDKGFHEHI
+421 KSLDYDFHNFVPRRNGGILTITIKEDPIFIKDPIDQTIHLSGY
-432 PTTNGYVFRSEAKE
+432 TTYDNMKFV
-446 ILFKNQNDQRVYPCG
+446 
-461 GKIDYTHITF
+461 
-471 NGKRKMSKET
+471 GKRKMSKAT
-481 AKALQEQVYAH
+481 AKALQELVYAY

-505 TTGQYVYAYLLP
+505 TTGHHIYAYLLP

-527 YIKSTT
+527 YMKATT
-533 AAAINVETTVENKT
+533 AAATNVETTVENRT

-568 WIEETRKKKIIDIL
+568 WLEETRKKKIIDIL

-617 DNNERTYD
+617 DNGERTYE
-625 NLGIKKE
+625 NLSIKK
-632 GTDLTI
+632 GSTDLTI

-649 NPNHN
+649 NPNHKK
-654 TNDETKIP
+654 NDESTPP
-662 AQEGNDYEV
+662 AQEGNNHEV
-671 LGWPNDYK
+671 LGWPDDYK
-679 RKQGLPDMW
+679 CKQGLPDMW

-704 SEESQAIV
+704 SEEAQAIV
-712 TSPLFR
+712 TSSVFR

-732 TSPFRNVAR
+732 ASPFSNVAR
-741 DCDSIEKIAPYLGLR
+741 DCDSIEKIATYLGLR
-756 AANVIGLGDTQCSYV
+756 AANVIGLGDNQCSLD
-771 DAEILGYMDALNMI
+771 DAKMLGYMDALNMI

-800 KGTKQDFAK
+800 KGTNQDFAT
-809 QVIDYLTCDSKI
+809 QVIAYLTCDSKI

-826 TEDGKKYNAFETVIT
+826 TEDGKKYNAFETVIS
-841 GSGNPYNSTRHPIFI
+841 GSGNPYNGTRHPIF
-856 KNKNDNYYKYSYIY
+856 KKYGNKYTYSYIY

-879 ISIVPTEIL
+879 VSIVPTEIL

-927 SGNITGTT
+927 GGNITDTT

-940 GCKTFK
+940 SCKSFK

-955 YTNEQLFYVNDNINA
+955 YTNEQLFYINDNIDA
-970 SKRFVQQIDDY
+970 SNKFIQQIEDY
-981 KNGNVKYLNYTVKG
+981 KNGNVKFMNYAVKG
-995 EKDDEKLRKFMERKY
+995 EKEDENLRKFMERKY
-1010 DVSLENYRN
+1010 DVSIKSYRKNYN
-1019 NYHSWRMLTP
+1019 DWTLLIP
-1029 SLFEVDEA
+1029 SLSEVDET
-1037 YAKKSLCKSDEKK
+1037 YAKKSLCNSDEKK
-1050 NDVKYDKQWFDPNSK
+1050 NDVKYDNLWLDFKSK
-1065 LYKNKIN
+1065 FNTSKIQ
-1072 KALKEHVKTLNSTG
+1072 KKLKEHINTLNSTG
-1086 ENDKLYIR
+1086 RNDKLYIR
-1094 ELLLTVNQSSHS
+1094 ELLLFVNGRVHS

-1117 LVKDSEIDNTTKYEE
+1117 LVKDTEIDNITKYEE

-1147 FMNAV
+1147 FMCSV
-1152 DIKKINKHSV
+1152 KIKTQSV
-1162 FKRGSTSLV
+1162 FKRGNRSFV

-1189 KFYDTFNKEPLC
+1189 KFWDTFNKEPLC
-1201 VKDYETSIPDKNTSF
+1201 KKDYEASFPNENTSF
-1216 ITDSGN
+1216 IRKDDN
-1222 MFYISSTG
+1222 ILHISSTG
-1230 VNKKCC
+1230 DKKDYYN
-1236 TISDYYMDYE
+1236 ISDYYIDYE
-1246 DIDIAVKNK
+1246 YIDIAVRNK

-1275 CELNSATVVS
+1275 CELNSAEIVS
-1285 EEERWN
+1285 EEERWSN
-1291 EWRGK
+1291 WRGK
-1296 WISTN
+1296 WTSTN

-1315 NFFGIYSS
+1315 NYFGQYSS
-1323 ICITDD
+1323 ICLATD

-1334 LLFNEDNKAMEVLK
+1334 LLFNENNKAMDVLK
-1348 NIYGLNG
+1348 NLYGLNG
-1355 GYIVSRATTRR
+1355 GYIVSRATTTRV
-1366 IGQGNNEITVTR
+1366 GQGNNEISVTNS
-1378 QQLSGYLNGFATRIN
+1378 QLRGYLTGFAQRIN
-1393 EIEIEAKKTEEIKET
+1393 DIETEAKKTEEIKET

-1467 LNAEVIYDAYRM
+1467 LNAEDIYDAYRM

-1486 FITNITSKEG
+1486 FITNVTSKEG

-1523 SEVTDFKYKKENMK
+1523 NEVMDFSLKKENMK

-1543 TYNSIGSP
+1543 QYNSIGSP

-1617 NNTSNNIDRL
+1617 NNTSNNIDRS

-1671 VAAQTFSDILNKT
+1671 VAAQTFDDILNKT

-1784 VLVKN
+1784 ISVN
-1789 S
+1789 YT

>member
-52 RDKKKNTL
+52 RDKSKNTL

-69 YPNPRFD
+69 YPNPKFD
-76 QRTGRSDQ
+76 QRTGHSDH

-93 SENFLTTYYTEI
+93 GENFLTTYYTEI
-105 STDKY
+105 SADKY

-125 ISFESWYTPTITINF
+125 ISFESWYTPTITIDF
-140 IDVHGSSLW
+140 VDVHGTSLW
-149 GREEAIHDNGDLT
+149 GREEAIHDNGDIT

-177 FRLQVKGFLGQDVTY
+177 FRLQVKGFLGKDVTY
-192 QLSVSKFNGNY
+192 QLSVSKFNGHY
-203 NSQTGNF
+203 NSQTGDF

-255 WQLIKADGTPTP
+255 WQLIKADGEKIP

-274 IENIKNAIGTIDSQ
+274 IENIKNAIGTVDSQ
-288 RSLSCD
+288 RALACD

-320 QGKTVSDAM
+320 QGQTVSEAM

-335 NNLSISYNNFITELV
+335 NNLSNLYNDFIKELV

-359 TVIFG
+359 SVIFG

-385 EGKFI
+385 DGGFD
-390 IGEKACQ
+390 IGSKACK
-397 AYHRLD
+397 AYHRLND
-403 EAIDK
+403 AIVE
-408 FNENHSEKISNGI
+408 FNKNHSEKIRNGVKG
-421 RSLDKGFHEHI
+421 LDKDFHDWVPKRDGGILTLKDAKPILYKSTENQKLSLFWGK
-432 PTTNGYVFRSEAKE
+432 TNYANLEFV
-446 ILFKNQNDQRVYPCG
+446 
-461 GKIDYTHITF
+461 
-471 NGKRKMSKET
+471 GKRKLFKTT
-481 AKALQEQVYAH
+481 ANTLQKLVYDY
-492 NNNKVGPTKNPFP
+492 NNKKVGPIRDPFP
-505 TTGQYVYAYLLP
+505 VTIQIVNAYLLP

-533 AAAINVETTVENKT
+533 AAAVNVETTVENRT

-559 NDNSSETDN
+559 SDNSSETDN
-568 WIEETRKKKIIDIL
+568 WLDETRKKKIIDIL

-617 DNNERTYD
+617 DNGERTYE
-625 NLGIKKE
+625 NLGIKKN

-649 NPNHN
+649 NPNHK
-654 TNDETKIP
+654 TNDETKPP
-662 AQEGNDYEV
+662 AQDGGNYEV

-679 RKQGLPDMW
+679 IKQGLPDMW

-704 SEESQAIV
+704 SEETQAIV
-712 TSPLFR
+712 TSSVFR
-718 YDGLPITGSDLWTQ
+718 YDGLPITGGDLWTQ

-756 AANVIGLGDTQCSYV
+756 AANVIGLGDNQCSNE
-771 DAEILGYMDALNMI
+771 DARILGYMDALNMI

-800 KGTKQDFAK
+800 KGTNSDFVK
-809 QVIDYLTCDSKI
+809 QVIAYLTCDSKI

-841 GSGNPYNSTRHPIFI
+841 GSGNPYNGTRHPIFI
-856 KNKNDNYYKYSYIY
+856 KKGKDYKYSYIY

-927 SGNITGTT
+927 GGNITDTT

-940 GCKTFK
+940 SCKTFK

-955 YTNEQLFYVNDNINA
+955 YTNEQLFYVNDNIDA
-970 SKRFVQQIDDY
+970 SNKFIQQIEDY
-981 KNGNVKYLNYTVKG
+981 KNGNVKYMNYAVKG
-995 EKDDEKLRKFMERKY
+995 EKDDDNLRKFMERKY
-1010 DVSLENYRN
+1010 DVSVKNYRD
-1019 NYHSWRMLTP
+1019 NYKSFRLLIP
-1029 SLFEVDEA
+1029 SLSEVDDA

-1050 NDVKYDKQWFDPNSK
+1050 NDVKYDNQWLDLNCKF
-1065 LYKNKIN
+1065 YKNKIS
-1072 KALKEHVKTLNSTG
+1072 KVLRTHVNTLNTTG
-1086 ENDKLYIR
+1086 DGNKLFIR
-1094 ELLLTVNQSSHS
+1094 ELLLNVNNSVHS

-1117 LVKDSEIDNTTKYEE
+1117 LVKDTEIDNATKYEE

-1147 FMNAV
+1147 FMYAV
-1152 DIKKINKHSV
+1152 KVNKQSV
-1162 FKRGSTSLV
+1162 FKRGNKSLI
-1171 QLLPPCYVLFL
+1171 QSLPPCYVLFL

-1189 KFYDTFNKEPLC
+1189 KFWDTFDKEPLC
-1201 VKDYETSIPDKNTSF
+1201 KKDYEASIPDRNTSF
-1216 ITDSGN
+1216 ITEKDN
-1222 MFYISSTG
+1222 LFYISSTG
-1230 VNKKCC
+1230 VNKDRY
-1236 TISDYYMDYE
+1236 TIVDYYMDYE
-1246 DIDIAVKNK
+1246 NIDIAVRNK

-1260 ENFVLNGDLNTIINN
+1260 ENFVLNGELNTIINN
-1275 CELNSATVVS
+1275 CELNSTEIVS
-1285 EEERWN
+1285 EEERWSN
-1291 EWRGK
+1291 WRGK
-1296 WISTN
+1296 WTSTN

-1315 NFFGIYSS
+1315 NYFGQYSS
-1323 ICITDD
+1323 ICLATD

-1334 LLFNEDNKAMEVLK
+1334 LLFNENNKAMEVLK

-1355 GYIVSRATTRR
+1355 GYIVSRATTTRV
-1366 IGQGNNEITVTR
+1366 GQGNNEISVTYS
-1378 QQLSGYLNGFATRIN
+1378 QLSGYLSGFAQRIN
-1393 EIEIEAKKTEEIKET
+1393 DIETEAKKTEEIKET

-1467 LNAEVIYDAYRM
+1467 LNAEDIYDAYRM

-1486 FITNITSKEG
+1486 FITNVTSKEG

-1518 NSYRA
+1518 NSYRQN
-1523 SEVTDFKYKKENMK
+1523 EVMDFSLKKENMK
-1537 KMFTPI
+1537 RMFTPI
-1543 TYNSIGSP
+1543 QYNSIGSP

-1561 THSPSSVATEN
+1561 THSPSSVATEQ
-1572 TEYRYDSYDMRNI
+1572 TEYRYDSYDMRNV

-1617 NNTSNNIDRL
+1617 NNTSNNINRS

-1671 VAAQTFSDILNKT
+1671 VAAQTFDDILNKT

-1784 VLVKN
+1784 ISVN
-1789 S
+1789 YS

>member
-52 RDKKKNTL
+52 RDKSKNTL

-69 YPNPRFD
+69 YPNPKFD
-76 QRTGRSDQ
+76 QRTGHSDH

-105 STDKY
+105 SADKY

-149 GREEAIHDNGDLT
+149 GREEAIHDNGDIT

-177 FRLQVKGFLGQDVTY
+177 FRLQVKGFLGKDVTY
-192 QLSVSKFNGNY
+192 QLTVSKFSGNY
-203 NSQTGNF
+203 NSQTGDF

-245 WDENVKNNPK
+245 WNENVKNNPK
-255 WQLIKADGTPTP
+255 WQLIKADGSTMQ

-274 IENIKNAIGTIDSQ
+274 IENIKNAIVTIDSQ
-288 RSLSCD
+288 KALACD
-294 NTEINVTSATPQA
+294 NTEISVTSATPQA
-307 TDISN
+307 TDVSE

-329 INLTGA
+329 QNSTGA
-335 NNLSISYNNFITELV
+335 NNISTLYNNFINELV
-350 KTIENDNQG
+350 KTIQNDNQG

-385 EGKFI
+385 GGKFI
-390 IGEKACQ
+390 IGEKACK
-397 AYHRLD
+397 AYRSLD
-403 EAIDK
+403 DGINK
-408 FNENHSEKISNGI
+408 FNQNHSEKIRNGI
-421 RSLDKGFHEHI
+421 KGLDKGFDEHI
-432 PTTNGYVFRSEAKE
+432 PKSNGYVFTSGADV
-446 ILFKNQNDQRVYPCG
+446 ILTKNMFNNTMSAPG
-461 GKIDYTHITF
+461 GIGDYTKIDF
-471 NGKRKMSKET
+471 SGERKMFKST
-481 AKALQEQVYAH
+481 ADTLQKLVYDY
-492 NNNKVGPTKNPFP
+492 NRNVLKYSRDPFP
-505 TTGQYVYAYLLP
+505 TVGLQVFAYLLP
-517 LGTTKYQIEK
+517 LGTTRYQIEK
-527 YIKSTT
+527 YTKATT
-533 AAAINVETTVENKT
+533 AAAINVETTVENRT

-559 NDNSSETDN
+559 SDNSSETDDWMN
-568 WIEETRKKKIIDIL
+568 ETRKKKIIDVL

-593 LMMCH
+593 LLMCH

-617 DNNERTYD
+617 DNGERTYE

-632 GTDLTI
+632 STDLTI

-649 NPNHN
+649 NPNHK
-654 TNDETKIP
+654 TNDESKPP
-662 AQEGNDYEV
+662 AQDGNDHEV
-671 LGWPNDYK
+671 LGWPDDYK
-679 RKQGLPDMW
+679 CKQGLPDMW

-704 SEESQAIV
+704 SEEAQAIV
-712 TSPLFR
+712 TSPVFR

-732 TSPFRNVAR
+732 ASPFSNVAR
-741 DCDSIEKIAPYLGLR
+741 DCDSIEKIAPYLGIR
-756 AANVIGLGDTQCSYV
+756 AANVIGLGDNQCSEE

-800 KGTKQDFAK
+800 KGTNSDFVK
-809 QVIDYLTCDSKI
+809 QVIAYLTCDKNI

-841 GSGNPYNSTRHPIFI
+841 GSGNPYNGTRHPIFI
-856 KNKNDNYYKYSYIY
+856 KKGKDYKYSYIY

-927 SGNITGTT
+927 GGNITDTT

-940 GCKTFK
+940 SCKTFK
-946 IIDESLQQN
+946 IINDSLQQN
-955 YTNEQLFYVNDNINA
+955 YTNEQLFYINDNIDA
-970 SKRFVQQIDDY
+970 SNKFIQQIEDY
-981 KNGNVKYLNYTVKG
+981 KNGNVKFMNYAVKG
-995 EKDDEKLRKFMERKY
+995 EKEDENLRKFMKRKY
-1010 DVSLENYRN
+1010 DVSIKSYRKNYN
-1019 NYHSWRMLTP
+1019 DWTLLIP
-1029 SLFEVDEA
+1029 SLYEVDET
-1037 YAKKSLCKSDEKK
+1037 YAKKSLCNSDEKK
-1050 NDVKYDKQWFDPNSK
+1050 NDVKYDNLWLDFKSNFNI
-1065 LYKNKIN
+1065 NKIQ
-1072 KALKEHVKTLNSTG
+1072 KKLKEHINTLNSNG
-1086 ENDKLYIR
+1086 RNDKLYIR
-1094 ELLLTVNQSSHS
+1094 ELLLFVNNRLHS

-1117 LVKDSEIDNTTKYEE
+1117 LVKDTEIDNITKYEE

-1147 FMNAV
+1147 FMCSV
-1152 DIKKINKHSV
+1152 KINRQSV
-1162 FKRGSTSLV
+1162 FKRGNRSFV

-1189 KFYDTFNKEPLC
+1189 KFWDTFNKEPLC
-1201 VKDYETSIPDKNTSF
+1201 KKDYEASFPDRDTSF
-1216 ITDSGN
+1216 IIKDDN
-1222 MFYISSTG
+1222 ILHISSTG
-1230 VNKKCC
+1230 DKREHNK
-1236 TISDYYMDYE
+1236 ISDYYIDYE
-1246 DIDIAVKNK
+1246 HIDIAVRNK

-1275 CELNSATVVS
+1275 CELNSAEIVS
-1285 EEERWN
+1285 EEERWSN
-1291 EWRGK
+1291 WRGK
-1296 WISTN
+1296 WTSTN

-1315 NFFGIYSS
+1315 NYFGQYSS
-1323 ICITDD
+1323 ICLATD

-1334 LLFNEDNKAMEVLK
+1334 LLFNENNKAMEVLK

-1355 GYIVSRATTRR
+1355 GYIVSRATSTRV
-1366 IGQGNNEITVTR
+1366 GQGNNEISVTKS
-1378 QQLSGYLNGFATRIN
+1378 QLKAYLTGFANRIN
-1393 EIEIEAKKTEEIKET
+1393 KIETEAKKTEEIKET
-1408 KDEQQIK
+1408 KDEKQIK

-1467 LNAEVIYDAYRM
+1467 LNAEDIYDAYRM

-1486 FITNITSKEG
+1486 FITNVTSKEG

-1523 SEVTDFKYKKENMK
+1523 NEVMDFSYKKENMK

-1543 TYNSIGSP
+1543 QYNSIGSP

-1585 DERPDALKVGILP
+1585 DERPDALKVGVLP
-1598 PKQVIGA
+1598 PKKEVVGA
-1605 DDYDNFQQKLLP
+1605 DDYDDYYQKLLP
-1617 NNTSNNIDRL
+1617 NNTRKGS
-1627 QEEEELVSARYGY
+1627 QEEEELISARYGY

-1671 VAAQTFSDILNKT
+1671 VAAQTFDDILNKT
-1684 GSDGSKRVFFHGQ
+1684 GADGSKRIFFHGQ
-1697 DIYSIYSQYSYQCE
+1697 DIYAIYSQYSYQCE

-1745 NLQAGMMTT
+1745 NLTAGMMTT

-1765 TPYADGYHV
+1765 TPYADGYFI

-1784 VLVKN
+1784 IAVIK